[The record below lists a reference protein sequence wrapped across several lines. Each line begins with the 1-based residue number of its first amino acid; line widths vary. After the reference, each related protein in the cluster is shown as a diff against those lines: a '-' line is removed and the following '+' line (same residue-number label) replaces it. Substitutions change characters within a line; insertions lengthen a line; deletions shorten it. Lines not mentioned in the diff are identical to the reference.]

1 VTRFVLRRLLASVP
15 VLLASTIA
23 VFALVAAGDPL
34 GDLRAKPNVRPETVE
49 LRSRQLHLDRPVAA
63 RYAIW
68 ARGLLRGDLGRSVSG
83 ERVGSLLARSAPTT
97 AELVAAAVALA
108 LVGTLLLGG
117 VSALRR
123 HSLFD
128 RGGTVVAFIVLSLP
142 VIWVSGIL
150 KIAADPVNRAF
161 GRKVLYIV
169 GPRNPLGTD
178 GLAGTVADR
187 AGHLVLPALTLA
199 LLLIGEWSRYLRLG
213 MIDELESD
221 YVTAGRAKGL
231 GERGVARH
239 ALRNAV
245 VPLTPVVSLG
255 LARLI
260 GGAIITERVF
270 QWQGMGSVL
279 ITGLQDQDVYVVM
292 GWLII
297 AAAAVVVCNLAADV
311 AGALL
316 DPRTRRD

>member
-1 VTRFVLRRLLASVP
+1 MTRFVLRRLLASLP
-15 VLLASTIA
+15 VLFASSIV

-34 GDLRAKPNVRPETVE
+34 GDLRFKPNVSPETIE
-49 LRSRQLHLDRPVAA
+49 LRTRQLHLDRPLAA

-68 ARGLLRGDLGRSVSG
+68 AGGLVRGDLGRSVSG
-83 ERVGSLLARSAPTT
+83 ERVSSLLGRALPTT
-97 AELVAAAVALA
+97 AELVLAAVALA
-108 LVGTLLLGG
+108 LVGTLLLGS

-123 HSLFD
+123 HSLLD
-128 RGGTVVAFIVLSLP
+128 RAGTVVAFVVLSLP

-150 KIAADPVNRAF
+150 KIASEPVNRVF
-161 GRKVLYIV
+161 GRTVLYVV
-169 GPRNPLGTD
+169 GPRSPFDTG
-178 GLAGTVADR
+178 GFGSTVADR

-213 MIDELESD
+213 MIDELDSE
-221 YVTAGRAKGL
+221 YVTAARAKGL
-231 GERGVARH
+231 AERGVARH

-245 VPLTPVVSLG
+245 VPLTPVASLG

-270 QWQGMGSVL
+270 EWRGMGSVL
-279 ITGLQDQDVYVVM
+279 ITGLLDQDVNVVM
-292 GWLII
+292 GWLIVS
-297 AAAAVVVCNLAADV
+297 ALAVVACNLAADL

-316 DPRTRRD
+316 DPRTRRG